1 MFGRG
6 KASKTQETD
15 SRITNLEQEVAEL
28 KAKLENSVTEL
39 EAVNTSTHLGIWK
52 CFYDEAGNQ
61 TAVMYTDEFRR
72 MLGYNRQEL
81 PDTIEALGG
90 LIHPDE
96 TADVFAAFGAAA
108 GDKTGRK
115 KYDIDYRLLTKSG
128 AYKWFHAAGECI
140 RFANGN
146 PKEFIGTFSDI
157 DEQKKA
163 AKAFE
168 HDSRR
173 QGAVEMMMLEGSW
186 SMDLTQYAIDDINS
200 PMVYSDQFKKILGY
214 APHSSEFPDIMQSW
228 ITKIHPD
235 DVAHASE
242 AMGKQLSDPTGRTV
256 FDMEYR
262 IRHKDGHYVWVR
274 ASSYV
279 VWSNDRVPLMAA
291 GTILDISEQKRNKVR
306 FEEEMEPN
314 IESLRTGIAEIASNV
329 EKAAG
334 QMQEV
339 SRKQEEVTVAA
350 NTIESAVTASMEII
364 GSIQSIAS
372 QTNLLSLN
380 ASIEAARAGEAG
392 RGFAVVA
399 TEVQTL
405 SNSTKDTTAHISEKL
420 TNVNEAVKDILMKI
434 NQISESIAEENE
446 EMSTINAT
454 IEELHAA
461 ADEIAQMAETLYQ

>member
-1 MFGRG
+1 
-6 KASKTQETD
+6 
-15 SRITNLEQEVAEL
+15 
-28 KAKLENSVTEL
+28 
-39 EAVNTSTHLGIWK
+39 
-52 CFYDEAGNQ
+52 
-61 TAVMYTDEFRR
+61 
-72 MLGYNRQEL
+72 
-81 PDTIEALGG
+81 
-90 LIHPDE
+90 
-96 TADVFAAFGAAA
+96 
-108 GDKTGRK
+108 
-115 KYDIDYRLLTKSG
+115 
-128 AYKWFHAAGECI
+128 
-140 RFANGN
+140 
-146 PKEFIGTFSDI
+146 
-157 DEQKKA
+157 
-163 AKAFE
+163 
-168 HDSRR
+168 
-173 QGAVEMMMLEGSW
+173 MMMLEGSW